1 MDFGFLKKNNF
12 RILFHATSTVSK
24 LNFRKFF
31 FIKTRWMYLKIKI
44 NQLKAEMTKLSLLDY
59 YYKKKKT
66 KKNRDNIPK
75 FQCLAAMA
83 IWSVTG
89 LHAAPNRINFFGRK

>member
-1 MDFGFLKKNNF
+1 MEQSIVTSNGFWVFKKKNNF

-59 YYKKKKT
+59 YYKKNQRQHT
-66 KKNRDNIPK
+66 
-75 FQCLAAMA
+75 
-83 IWSVTG
+83 
-89 LHAAPNRINFFGRK
+89 